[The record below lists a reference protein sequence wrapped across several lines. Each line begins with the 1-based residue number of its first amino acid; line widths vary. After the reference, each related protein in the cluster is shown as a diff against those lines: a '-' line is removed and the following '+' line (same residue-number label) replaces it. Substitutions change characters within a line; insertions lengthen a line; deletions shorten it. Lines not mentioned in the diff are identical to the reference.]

1 MHMDFQANPYHYLLM
16 SHIQTLQEKSAY
28 NLTQGLLNVMPHTNA
43 AASVHANSVYGLWN
57 RE

>member
-43 AASVHANSVYGLWN
+43 AASVHANSVYGL
-57 RE
+57 